1 MTSWTEMT
9 PEMFDVNPKLVQG
22 ALFAA
27 PDAEDAPG
35 LFGIDELDAR

>member
-1 MTSWTEMT
+1 MADWTQMT
-9 PEMFDVNPKLVQG
+9 PEMFDTSPKLVQG

-27 PDAEDAPG
+27 PDTDDMPG